1 MTVLAL
7 SKIRRLVCLLS
18 FFINP
23 CEASLASDLQAAVHF
38 SSSSE
43 HLLLIT
49 RATMIAPI
57 VTAAAFA
64 ALGAAEEVAWSGF
77 DRWSYNSYSELGT
90 KQADYYPEF
99 FKNNVSSSSLQSSF
113 GPCAHPCIFPV
124 MQLRTCKL
132 HECASTSIEHR

>member
-1 MTVLAL
+1 
-7 SKIRRLVCLLS
+7 
-18 FFINP
+18 
-23 CEASLASDLQAAVHF
+23 
-38 SSSSE
+38 
-43 HLLLIT
+43 
-49 RATMIAPI
+49 MIVPI

>member
-1 MTVLAL
+1 
-7 SKIRRLVCLLS
+7 
-18 FFINP
+18 
-23 CEASLASDLQAAVHF
+23 
-38 SSSSE
+38 
-43 HLLLIT
+43 
-49 RATMIAPI
+49 MIAPI

-113 GPCAHPCIFPV
+113 QFPCTSAQMPFRCS
-124 MQLRTCKL
+124 CDL
-132 HECASTSIEHR
+132 H